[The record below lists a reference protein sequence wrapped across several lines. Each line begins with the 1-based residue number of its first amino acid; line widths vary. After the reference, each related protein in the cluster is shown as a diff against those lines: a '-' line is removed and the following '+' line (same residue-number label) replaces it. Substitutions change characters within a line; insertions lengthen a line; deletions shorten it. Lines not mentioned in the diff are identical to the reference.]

1 MENKNKKNLS
11 HAVASVTGVFQSYA
25 SAVYIRFGSTS
36 HVNHSRALFPPPSYS
51 IGIEIERRQHTE
63 DQRRPITREYK
74 QRKLN
79 HYHHHYT
86 TESSTAADAIIA
98 LTSLYPSA
106 PFSLFPI

>member
-11 HAVASVTGVFQSYA
+11 HAVASVPGVFQSYA

-79 HYHHHYT
+79 HHHHHHHNT
-86 TESSTAADAIIA
+86 TESSTAAADA